1 MNIEKKFNEVI
12 YEWVKENFGESE
24 ADDPSWDIKALA
36 KYLSEQYY
44 KIREEEEFENI
55 KEDVKFV
62 AEQDDIELTPK
73 QLSAIADEYRYS
85 ESYCEADTDAIK
97 WFIERELDKGE

>member
-1 MNIEKKFNEVI
+1 MNIEKKFNEII
-12 YEWVKENFGESE
+12 YEWVKENFGRSE
-24 ADDPSWDIKALA
+24 AYNPSWDIKALA

-44 KIREEEEFENI
+44 KMREEEEFENI
-55 KEDVKFV
+55 KEDVKII
-62 AEQDDIELTPK
+62 AEQDGIKLTPK
-73 QLSAIADEYRYS
+73 QLSVIADEYRYS